1 MGFDGIFL
9 RAVTEQLRSALTGAR
24 AEKIYQPARDEL
36 LFHFRGAAGSHRLP
50 ARASSS
56 RRPAGKIRRRHPACA
71 CCCAKTCPAP
81 GCAP

>member
-36 LFHFRGAAGSHRLP
+36 LFHFRGAAGSHRLLLSAAP
-50 ARASSS
+50 AGAR
-56 RRPAGKIRRRHPACA
+56 AGKIRRRHPACA